1 MLKNDKLDPRLT
13 TLLDELKPASPR
25 DSRAAARGRARFLAD
40 AVSARTEQ
48 RHSIWTIFQQKEKF
62 AMNLIVSML
71 VIVGLLFGGS
81 AAVSAAQDDL
91 PNEPLYQLKLMSE
104 DVKLWLLSDRVTEI
118 QMLMEQAQIRTHEI
132 AALTSKGI
140 TPSGDLT
147 LRSQERIQRALQL
160 AASLDEPAQ
169 SATLQ
174 QIRTQLQTQEL
185 LMNQLQDDSCA
196 ECEPVLQQTREM
208 LRNQL
213 NQIGSG
219 PSAPQSSPNQY
230 QNQNQIRSTQ
240 TPLATDNTVAPQGS
254 CTPALDGTGEQ
265 NGTGQQSGSGNPSV
279 RTPMPQNNNTT
290 NQNGGGTQ
298 NDNDKGNE
306 NGPMPGSGNENGQGG
321 QGGKP

>member
-1 MLKNDKLDPRLT
+1 
-13 TLLDELKPASPR
+13 
-25 DSRAAARGRARFLAD
+25 
-40 AVSARTEQ
+40 
-48 RHSIWTIFQQKEKF
+48 
-62 AMNLIVSML
+62 MNLIVSML

-81 AAVSAAQDDL
+81 ATIAAAQDDL

-104 DVKLWLLSDRVTEI
+104 DVKLWLSSDRVTEI
-118 QMLMEQAQIRTHEI
+118 QMLMEQAQTRTQEI

-174 QIRTQLQTQEL
+174 QIRTQLHTQEL
-185 LMNQLQDDSCA
+185 LMNQLQEGSCS

-213 NQIGSG
+213 NQDGSG
-219 PSAPQSSPNQY
+219 PSAPQSSPNQN
-230 QNQNQIRSTQ
+230 QNQNQIRTTQ
-240 TPLATDNTVAPQGS
+240 TPLTTDDTVAPQGS

-279 RTPMPQNNNTT
+279 GTPMPQNNNTT

-306 NGPMPGSGNENGQGG
+306 NGPMPGSGNQNGPGG